1 MLLSLFGT
9 FYKNLPWL
17 LILPHFP
24 YTYSVFKHPLFKISQ
39 ELRLD
44 LLEMIYQSGGGH
56 IGGSLSS
63 LDLIT
68 AVYFSKIF
76 DPERD
81 HFILSAGHLCPALYV
96 VLAEAGY
103 FPKSLLSSYSS
114 FGSMLQGHVSTEVPG
129 VEYSSG
135 SLGQGLSFAAGLAL
149 GDLKNITVCLT
160 SDGEHQEGQIWE
172 AAMFAS
178 KYKLGNLV
186 NIVDY
191 NQYQIDGST
200 HDIMPL
206 GNLAAKYIQFGW
218 TVTTVDGHNFSQII
232 KSLKSV
238 QKSDYPTCIIA
249 KTILGKGISFM
260 QYDYHYHD
268 VKNLSEKLYSL
279 AQNEL
284 QKSR

>member
-1 MLLSLFGT
+1 
-9 FYKNLPWL
+9 L

-24 YTYSVFKHPLFKISQ
+24 YTYSVFKHPLFQTSQ
-39 ELRLD
+39 KLRID
-44 LLEMIYQSGGGH
+44 LLELIYQSGGGH

-68 AVYFSKIF
+68 AVYFSQIF
-76 DPERD
+76 DFKKD

-96 VLAEAGY
+96 VLANAGY
-103 FPKSLLSSYSS
+103 FPKDLFPSYSS
-114 FGSMLQGHVSTEVPG
+114 FGSILQGHVSTEVPG

-149 GDLKNITVCLT
+149 GDKSHTTICLT
-160 SDGEHQEGQIWE
+160 SDGEHQEGQVWE

-178 KYKLGNLV
+178 KYKLGNLI
-186 NIVDY
+186 NIIDY

-218 TVTTVDGHNFSQII
+218 TVTTVDGHNFPKII
-232 KSLKSV
+232 QALKKSA
-238 QKSDYPTCIIA
+238 KSDYPHCIIA

-268 VKNLSEKLYSL
+268 IKNLSEKLYHL

-284 QKSR
+284 QKSQ